1 MSLFGRAGKSLRD
14 AGRFISTTG
23 AGALRKVGQSAAD
36 IRKFAG
42 DVNTATGGL
51 AGVAWEAGKSVPGL
65 STIETNIERGLGLAE
80 KGSKVGLAAIDIGKR
95 AGGVRNVADATA
107 VFGDAKGFYKANV
120 PQSVQGKVSRK
131 FKKKP

>member
-1 MSLFGRAGKSLRD
+1 MSLFGRASRTIRG

-65 STIETNIERGLGLAE
+65 STLESNIERGLGLAE
-80 KGSKVGLAAIDIGKR
+80 KGSKVGLSAIDVGKR
-95 AGGVRNVADATA
+95 AGNIKNVADATS
-107 VFGDAKGFYKANV
+107 VFSDAKGLYKANA
-120 PQSVQGKVSRK
+120 PKSVQRK
-131 FKKKP
+131 LRIP